1 MCCDPIVKQK
11 KTSQALLNT
20 GNSSAE
26 IAATWIFDHPDLTLP
41 DIPITVDEIE
51 KLAGKDLNSHENQL
65 QCT

>member
-1 MCCDPIVKQK
+1 LLSHIETNPYL
-11 KTSQALLNT
+11 QALLNT

-51 KLAGKDLNSHENQL
+51 KLAGKNLNSEETQ
-65 QCT
+65 